1 MMGLSRLGMA
11 SILALLLAAALLIP
25 TSCGGES
32 GTIVGVMKQIPAGAN
47 DIVYWNVKEM
57 EKDEDLHG
65 MLDRWKADYEG
76 WLDQFAVRTGDVE
89 HFLGF
94 STGSAGGPAG
104 NVSTGNESAGNA
116 TAADSSAI
124 VKGAF
129 DFEEIRR
136 QLSDKEFDGG
146 DFKGLEVWESPDGV
160 YWVVLTGNMVGV
172 GPKEDIIESIR
183 VMEGGNP
190 SLYDDQDA
198 RDVVDRLPGGAL
210 MHFRRAGESALA
222 GELAYGD
229 SFKRKDQET
238 LEAHIVVKF
247 LEPEDAAAVLE
258 IVEEEA
264 DLAYDKISAKQDGR
278 YLRID
283 GEIDIVDLTLA
294 APDTGG

>member
-65 MLDRWKADYEG
+65 MLDRWKADNEA

-94 STGSAGGPAG
+94 STGPAGGPAG
-104 NVSTGNESAGNA
+104 NVSTGNVSAGDA
-116 TAADSSAI
+116 SAV
-124 VKGAF
+124 VKGTF
-129 DFEEIRR
+129 DLEQMRT
-136 QLSDKEFDGG
+136 QLGSREYNDG

-160 YWVVLTGNMVGV
+160 YWVVLTKDMVGG

-183 VMEGGNP
+183 VMEGGDP

-198 RDVVDRLPGGAL
+198 RDVVDRLPGGVL
-210 MHFRRAGESALA
+210 MHFRKAGESPLA

-238 LEAHIVVKF
+238 LEAHIVLKF

-283 GEIDIVDLTLA
+283 GEIDIEDLTLA